1 MNMINVV
8 IFCDGIEY
16 IMLFREISRKKNKFK
31 IFEKISII

>member
-16 IMLFREISRKKNKFK
+16 SILFREISRK
-31 IFEKISII
+31 ISLKYLKK